1 MTSKKL
7 QALAREHGTPLVVV
21 DHDILRQNYAAFKR
35 HLPKVQAYFAVKAN
49 AEPAI
54 VRTFYGAG
62 ASFDVASL
70 PEFMLVYENIKHLP
84 PKEQQDFIWDKI
96 IYANPTKPKET
107 LQALDRYKPLVT
119 YDNAGELKKIAHY
132 APHAGVVLRLRVPN
146 TGSMVELS
154 SKFGCDP
161 GEAVDLILAA
171 FDNGLVVEGISFHVG
186 SQCTNFQNFV
196 HALEISAAIMREAKA
211 RGREIKILDIG
222 GGFPAPYDRHVKPF
236 SALAR
241 KINTEIDRL
250 FAKDIQI
257 LAEPGRFLV
266 ATAATSVARIIGKAV
281 RDGKTCYY
289 IDDSV
294 YHTFSGIIF
303 DHCPYHLKA
312 FKKGKTEVCSV
323 FGQTCDALDTI
334 SLSEELP
341 PLEVEDLVYSQN
353 IGAYST
359 ASATWFNGFPPA
371 KIIHLNE

>member
-1 MTSKKL
+1 MTLKQL
-7 QALAREHGTPLVVV
+7 QALTREHGTPLVVV
-21 DHDILRQNYAAFKR
+21 DHDILRENYASFKR

-49 AEPAI
+49 AERAI
-54 VRTFYGAG
+54 IRTLYRAG

-84 PKEQQDFIWDKI
+84 PKEQQEFIWDKI

-107 LQALDRYKPLVT
+107 LQTLDRYKPLVT
-119 YDNAGELKKIAHY
+119 YDNRGELKKIAQY

-171 FDNGLVVEGISFHVG
+171 FEMGLVVEGISFHVG

-196 HALEISAAIMREAKA
+196 QALEISAAIMREAKS

-236 SALAR
+236 SALAK

-250 FAKDIQI
+250 FTEDIQI

-303 DHCPYHLKA
+303 DHCQYHLKA
-312 FKKGKTEVCSV
+312 FKKGKSEVCAV

-341 PLEVEDLVYSQN
+341 PLDIEDLVYSEN
-353 IGAYST
+353 IGAYSS

-371 KIIHLNE
+371 RIVHLNQ

>member
-1 MTSKKL
+1 MTNRQL
-7 QALAREHGTPLVVV
+7 QALTRQHGTPLVVI
-21 DHDILRQNYAAFKR
+21 DHDELRANYAAFKK

-49 AEPAI
+49 PEPAI
-54 VRTFYGAG
+54 VRTLYKAG

-84 PKEQQDFIWDKI
+84 AKEQQDFIWDKI

-107 LQALDRYKPLVT
+107 LQSLDQYKPLVT
-119 YDNAGELKKIAHY
+119 FDNLGELKKIKQY

-161 GEAVDLILAA
+161 GEAVDLIQAA
-171 FDNGLVVEGISFHVG
+171 LNLGLVVEGLSFHVG

-196 HALEISAAIMREAKA
+196 QALDVSAAVMNESKS
-211 RGREIKILDIG
+211 RGHVIKILDIG

-241 KINTEIDRL
+241 KINAEIDRL
-250 FAKDIQI
+250 FPEETQI
-257 LAEPGRFLV
+257 VAEPGRFLV
-266 ATAATSVARIIGKAV
+266 ATAATAVARIIGKAV
-281 RDGKTCYY
+281 RDGKLCYY
-289 IDDSV
+289 VDDSV
-294 YHTFSGIIF
+294 YHTYSGIIF
-303 DHCPYHLKA
+303 DHCQYHLNS
-312 FKKGKTEVCSV
+312 FKKGKTEVCAV
-323 FGQTCDALDTI
+323 FGQTCDALDKI

-341 PLEVEDLVYSQN
+341 ELEVDDLLYSEN
-353 IGAYST
+353 IGAYSS

-371 KIIHLNE
+371 KVIHINE

>member
-1 MTSKKL
+1 MTTRQL
-7 QALAREHGTPLVVV
+7 QAIAREHGTPVVII
-21 DHDILRQNYAAFKR
+21 DHNQLRKNYADFKK

-54 VRTFYGAG
+54 VRTLYRAG

-107 LQALDRYKPLVT
+107 LQALDQYKPLVT
-119 YDNAGELKKIAHY
+119 FDNPLELKKIKDF
-132 APHAGVVLRLRVPN
+132 APHAGVVVRIRVPN

-161 GEAVDLILAA
+161 GEAVDLVNAA
-171 FDNGLVVEGISFHVG
+171 FDLGLVAEGISFHVG

-196 HALEISAAIMREAKA
+196 QALEISAAVMREAA
-211 RGREIKILDIG
+211 SRGHQLKILDIG

-236 SALAR
+236 SLLAR
-241 KINTEIDRL
+241 KINAEIARL
-250 FAKDIQI
+250 FPDDIQI
-257 LAEPGRFLV
+257 VAEPGRFLV

-303 DHCPYHLKA
+303 DHCQYHLKA
-312 FKKGKTEVCSV
+312 CKKGKTEVSAV
-323 FGQTCDALDTI
+323 FGQTCDALDKI

-341 PLEVEDLVYSQN
+341 DLEIDDLLYSEN
-353 IGAYST
+353 IGAYSN

-371 KIIHLNE
+371 KVVHVNE